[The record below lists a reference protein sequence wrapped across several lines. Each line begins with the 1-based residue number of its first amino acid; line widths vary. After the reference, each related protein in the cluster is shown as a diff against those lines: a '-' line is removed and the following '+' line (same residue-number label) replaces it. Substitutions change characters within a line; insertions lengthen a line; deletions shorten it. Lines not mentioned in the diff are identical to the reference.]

1 MLTSMT
7 GFSRV
12 SLDREWGTLT
22 VEIFSVNS
30 RYLEVFVKTGRD
42 LMSEEP
48 SIHSAL
54 KKRLSR
60 GKVQVRV
67 DLSWSPGYRAGRIN
81 SEVLA
86 SYAGQIKAI
95 GSGLGCPDN
104 VPLEALLG
112 LPGVTEPPSLS
123 SSVRDEIGEAI
134 RGLIDSGIDSLIC
147 MRQKEGAELD
157 LDLKGHLE
165 IYESLVGRVSSSWK
179 DGADRAFSALK
190 DRVDA
195 VAERFGC
202 SVDEGRLAQEMTF
215 IADKWDISE
224 EISRTQSH
232 LGQFKSV
239 MVEDGPIGRK
249 LDFLLQEMNR
259 ELNTMGSK
267 VSDSDIRWLVVEG
280 KTVLERIREQVQ
292 NVE

>member
-12 SLDREWGTLT
+12 SSDREWGTLT

-48 SIHSAL
+48 IIHSAL
-54 KKRLSR
+54 KKRLNR
-60 GKVQVRV
+60 GKIQVRV
-67 DLSWSPGYRAGRIN
+67 DLSWSPDYRAGRIN
-81 SEVLA
+81 PEILS
-86 SYAGQIKAI
+86 SYARQIKVI
-95 GSGLGCPDN
+95 EEDLCRTDS
-104 VPLEALLG
+104 VPLESLLG
-112 LPGVTEPPSLS
+112 LPGVSESPSLS
-123 SSVRDEIGEAI
+123 PLIKDEMGNALRE
-134 RGLIDSGIDSLIC
+134 LVDSGIDKLIT
-147 MRQKEGAELD
+147 MRQKEGSELKKD
-157 LDLKGHLE
+157 LEGHLE
-165 IYESLVGRVSSSWK
+165 VYESLVSKISSSWK
-179 DGADRAFSALK
+179 DGADKAFSALK

-202 SVDEGRLAQEMTF
+202 SLDEGRLAQEMTF

-232 LGQFKSV
+232 LGQFRSV
-239 MVEDGPIGRK
+239 MVDNGPVGRK

-267 VSDSDIRWLVVEG
+267 VSDSEIRWLVVEG
-280 KTVLERIREQVQ
+280 KAVLERIREQVQ